1 MIHLNQSKLDDNS
14 QNNNNTEYKVSMG
27 QLHQQL
33 SVSNHDDCL
42 PFLLNDQSIE
52 MASKINGCI
61 QLIVDDDHSEIDEYD
76 AIQKLNCKDLT
87 LLHDSTQAIPFRHM
101 YISPLLSA
109 DSSQKYIT
117 NQQQQNE
124 NPLEIPKPTKQR
136 SHSEETNQKY
146 FSPSTPAAT
155 QSKLIV
161 TYSSTSSS
169 NKTVNSSGASSSS
182 HSSSNRHKKNS
193 VNRAGEEDDDFYAS
207 CAEEYPGVEDVSE
220 LYFNI
225 RNSSPTT
232 LLALP
237 PPPHLLIHLQHQQQ
251 SEDKEAQTDDLA
263 LKKIKLKK
271 FTISVFV
278 DSFDDYSINSS
289 NSMDQIA
296 TTADPMINSSNRL
309 FFNSSQ
315 LVKDTN
321 GIDTCDSL
329 EEFEMN
335 EAQLI
340 PAKTSD
346 DPFIFNSNPNNYNN
360 LLHFK
365 SIVRLEII
373 SN

>member
-1 MIHLNQSKLDDNS
+1 LIHLNQSKLDDNS

-117 NQQQQNE
+117 NQQQQQQQQQQQNE

-207 CAEEYPGVEDVSE
+207 CAEEYPAEDVSE
-220 LYFNI
+220 LFFNF

-237 PPPHLLIHLQHQQQ
+237 PPPHLLIHLHHQQQQQRQQQ

-263 LKKIKLKK
+263 LRKTKLKK

-278 DSFDDYSINSS
+278 DSFDDYSINSN
-289 NSMDQIA
+289 NSMEDHVANDQV
-296 TTADPMINSSNRL
+296 NSKKL

-315 LVKDTN
+315 LVINDKEKNKENDV
-321 GIDTCDSL
+321 IWI
-329 EEFEMN
+329 
-335 EAQLI
+335 QI
-340 PAKTSD
+340 Q
-346 DPFIFNSNPNNYNN
+346 I
-360 LLHFK
+360 
-365 SIVRLEII
+365 
-373 SN
+373 